1 MDCFVASAPRND
13 GEYRGGGAR
22 VTTIWFNQGYSVVR
36 DAILLIREGA
46 AAAGVT
52 DLHLL
57 ASHTDFQANVL
68 EAADLGFLEP
78 VIGRGT
84 PEGAREYAAWCAG
97 RCEELRVDL
106 FLVQG
111 GQHAIASNLSLFPA
125 STRVVLPAPP
135 HILEEIADKGLFYTR
150 ALAAGLPMPW
160 TRTVAD
166 VAEFDA
172 ACADLAKRAL
182 PACIKPREGVFGAGF
197 WRLDPAYGLLDALM
211 GGDRR
216 RVAPA
221 VARQA
226 IAAATRPVRLLAMEY
241 LPGPEWS
248 LDCVC
253 DAGHLVVGVA
263 RRKRG
268 RVQELEVD
276 GPIFAMARAAVELF
290 GLSGLINVQFKA
302 GDADGAD
309 PRLLEINPRMSGGVA
324 RTRFAGVNLPWR
336 HVAMLLGRQ
345 LEADVPVGGAL
356 IATQETGFTISGSAR
371 EVGHV

>member
-1 MDCFVASAPRND
+1 
-13 GEYRGGGAR
+13 

-46 AAAGVT
+46 RGAGVQ
-52 DLHLL
+52 DLRLV
-57 ASHTDFQANVL
+57 ASHADFQATVL

-78 VIGRGT
+78 AIDRST
-84 PEGAREYAAWCAG
+84 PAGAAEYAAWCA
-97 RCEELRVDL
+97 RTCAELGVDL

-111 GQHAIASNLSLFPA
+111 AQTAIAAHLDLFPA
-125 STRVVLPAPP
+125 WTCVVLPAPAP
-135 HILEEIADKGLFYTR
+135 VLEQIADKGIFYRIATG
-150 ALAAGLPMPW
+150 AGIPMPW
-160 TRTVAD
+160 SRTVAD

-172 ACADLAKRAL
+172 ACAALAELGL
-182 PACIKPREGVFGAGF
+182 PACVKPREGVFGAGF
-197 WRLDPAYGLLDALM
+197 WRLDPGYNLLDALM

-221 VARQA
+221 VVRQA
-226 IAAATRPVRLLAMEY
+226 IATAPGPVRLLAMEY

-253 DAGHLVVGVA
+253 KDGRIVVGVA

-276 GPIFAMARAAVELF
+276 GPIFEMGRAAVDLF

-302 GDADGAD
+302 ADLDGDE

-336 HVAMLLGRQ
+336 HLSLLLREEAVADA
-345 LEADVPVGGAL
+345 ETPVGGAL
-356 IATQETGFTISGSAR
+356 IASHDTGFTVSGRAR